1 MIQRKATESD
11 IPDIIQL
18 LKISLGDSLIP
29 KSQEL
34 WTWKHLQNPFGKS
47 PVILAEE
54 SGQII
59 GIRAFLKW
67 QYQLGDQT
75 LSAYRA
81 VDTATHPEHQGK
93 GIFKKLSL
101 SLIEEIKNEGVDLIF
116 NTPNSKS
123 TPGYLKMGWEKWGRL
138 PLKLNFHLASSKN
151 NNTTE
156 KTNWDAIKG
165 LVDLIEAEPQQGIK
179 VKTKLVSGYLNWR
192 YRDNPLFK
200 YQYISDGRHYLLIY
214 RIKEG
219 TMGREFRICDFF
231 STSILS
237 DAMEKELNQ
246 TLNQRIKQSGARFS
260 SFSGLAYPDQKSIQL
275 GLIPIFKIGPLV
287 TLRKVNENPDPVNLD
302 WGWSLGDL
310 EVF

>member
-1 MIQRKATESD
+1 MNHRKAIESD

-18 LKISLGDSLIP
+18 LRVSLGESLIP

-34 WTWKHLQNPFGKS
+34 WKWKHHQNPFGKS

-75 LSAYRA
+75 LSACRA
-81 VDTATHPEHQGK
+81 VDTATHPDHQGK
-93 GIFKKLSL
+93 GIFKNLSL
-101 SLIEEIKNEGVDLIF
+101 SLIEEIKSEGVDLIF

-123 TPGYLKMGWEKWGRL
+123 TPGYLKMGWEKWGKL
-138 PLKLNFHLASSKN
+138 PLKLNFHLNSSRSKVML
-151 NNTTE
+151 E
-156 KTNWDAIKG
+156 KANWEPIEE
-165 LVDLIEAEPQQGIK
+165 LVTLLEMNSKPCTK
-179 VKTKLVSGYLNWR
+179 VQTKLVSGYINWR
-192 YRDNPLFK
+192 YRDNPLFN

-231 STSILS
+231 STSTLS
-237 DAMEKELNQ
+237 NSMEKELNQ
-246 TLNQRIKQSGARFS
+246 ALNQRIKHSGARFS
-260 SFSGLAYPDQKSIQL
+260 SFSGLTYPDQKNIQL
-275 GLIPIFKIGPLV
+275 GLIPILKIGPMV
-287 TLRKVNENPDPVNLD
+287 TLRKVNESLDPMNQD
-302 WGWSLGDL
+302 WAWSLGDL